1 MAKGKK
7 YYVVWAGH
15 NPGVYDN
22 WNECLKQTKN
32 FPAAKYKS
40 FKTRD
45 EAHDAFLDPY
55 SKHIGITSKSKKT
68 VKGQQDLSRF
78 GNKIISNSISVDAA
92 CSGNPGLME
101 YRGVHTISREEIF
114 RQGPHKDGTNNI
126 GEFLALVHAL
136 ALLKKLEKDTPI
148 YTDSRTA
155 MAWVRNKKV
164 KTTLTKNAYNEN
176 LFDMMDRAVVWL
188 KANTY
193 KNPIIKWDT
202 KNWGE
207 IPADFGRK

>member
-15 NPGVYDN
+15 TPGVYDN
-22 WNECLKQTKN
+22 WNDCLKQTKN

-45 EAHDAFLDPY
+45 AAHDAFLDPY
-55 SKHIGITSKSKKT
+55 SKHIGVVSKAKNI
-68 VKGQQDLSRF
+68 VKGQQDLSQF
-78 GNKIISNSISVDAA
+78 GNKIIANSISVDAA

-114 RQGPHKDGTNNI
+114 RQGPHQDGTNNI

-148 YTDSRTA
+148 YTDSKTA
-155 MAWVRNKKV
+155 MAWVRNMKV
-164 KTTLTKNAYNEN
+164 KTTLTKNARNAN
-176 LFDMMDRAVVWL
+176 LFDMMDRAIVWL
-188 KANTY
+188 KSNTY